1 MYARTVAFLAAM
13 ALAPAVAVAQE
24 AQPSAPAAAAPAAVP
39 TTDPAVL
46 EGKVDSLTEQY
57 TETKLD
63 VAGLKK
69 IKFSGYIQARWAWL
83 ELATYGITGSLP
95 PDKDNFYIRRARFKT
110 VADGDW
116 TQFTLQIDAVPSAVG
131 LKEAYA
137 TVKLPAGWAIDAGL
151 QLMPFGYEVA
161 TRSSS
166 DLDLLERSLVSVYF
180 LDGEYDTGVSA
191 RGKLGPVS
199 LRGGIFNG
207 NGIKAAAGRDNDQL
221 KDFIARATVD
231 FGFLT
236 AGASGWYG
244 KTINYSAVVN
254 GGHVTYDRVRAAI
267 DAQLYLDL
275 LPFGGTYLKAEYMWG
290 KTGIGSANGAAGVA
304 LGRAA
309 SGGYGIL
316 GQNVGPWNQV
326 AIRYDTFINHSVDI
340 SGATNT
346 KIKQLNEISGAI
358 HTFIGSGG
366 KFSVAYYHPTYGDKG
381 AAAASDPKADRF
393 EAQLQAKF

>member
-1 MYARTVAFLAAM
+1 MFARIVAVLAAL
-13 ALAPAVAVAQE
+13 ALAPVAAVAQE
-24 AQPSAPAAAAPAAVP
+24 AQATTPATTPAA
-39 TTDPAVL
+39 DPAVL
-46 EGKVDSLTEQY
+46 EGKVESLTEQY
-57 TETKLD
+57 NETRID

-69 IKFSGYIQARWAWL
+69 IKFSGYIQARYAWL

-110 VADGDW
+110 VADGDL
-116 TQFTLQIDAVPSAVG
+116 TAFTLQIDAIPSAVG

-161 TRSSS
+161 TRSSA

-180 LDGEYDTGVSA
+180 LDGEYDNGVSA
-191 RGKLGPVS
+191 RGKLGPIS

-207 NGIKAAAGRDNDQL
+207 NGIKGAAGRDNDQR
-221 KDFIARATVD
+221 KDFIGRATVD

-244 KTINYSAVVN
+244 KVINYSTLVA
-254 GGHVTYDRVRAAI
+254 GQHASYDRVRAAF

-275 LPFGGTYLKAEYMWG
+275 LPFGGTFLKGEYIWG
-290 KTGIGSANGAAGVA
+290 KTGIGVLNGGAGIG

-309 SGGYGIL
+309 SGAYAIL

-326 AIRYDTFINHSVDI
+326 DVRYDTFINHSVDV
-340 SGATNT
+340 SSPTSN
-346 KIKQLNEISGAI
+346 KVKQLNEISAAL

-366 KFSVAYYHPTYGDKG
+366 KFTVAYYHPTYGTKG
-381 AAAASDPKADRF
+381 ALAPSDPKADRF

>member
-1 MYARTVAFLAAM
+1 MFARIVAVLVAA

-24 AQPSAPAAAAPAAVP
+24 AQASAPAA
-39 TTDPAVL
+39 DPAVL
-46 EGKVDSLTEQY
+46 EGKVESLTEQY
-57 TETKLD
+57 NETKID

-69 IKFSGYIQARWAWL
+69 IKFSGYIQARYAWL

-110 VADGDW
+110 VADGDL
-116 TQFTLQIDAVPSAVG
+116 TAFTLQIDAIPSAVG

-137 TVKLPAGWAIDAGL
+137 TVKLPARWAIDAGL

-161 TRSSS
+161 SRSSS
-166 DLDLLERSLVSVYF
+166 DLDMLERSMVSVYF
-180 LDGEYDTGVSA
+180 LDGEYDNGVSA
-191 RGKLGPVS
+191 RGKLGPIS

-207 NGIKAAAGRDNDQL
+207 NGIKGAAGRDNDQL
-221 KDFIARATVD
+221 KDLILRATVD

-244 KTINYSAVVN
+244 KVINYSTLVA
-254 GGHVTYDRVRAAI
+254 GEHASYDRVRAAF

-275 LPFGGTYLKAEYMWG
+275 LPFGGTFLKGEYIWG
-290 KTGIGSANGAAGVA
+290 KTGIGTANGGAGVA

-309 SGGYGIL
+309 SGAYVIL
-316 GQNVGPWNQV
+316 GQNLGPWNQV
-326 AIRYDTFINHSVDI
+326 DVRYDTFINHSIDV
-340 SGATNT
+340 SSPTSN
-346 KIKQLNEISGAI
+346 KVKQLNEISGAI

-366 KFSVAYYHPTYGDKG
+366 KFTVAYYHPTYGTKG
-381 AAAASDPKADRF
+381 ALAPSEPKADRF